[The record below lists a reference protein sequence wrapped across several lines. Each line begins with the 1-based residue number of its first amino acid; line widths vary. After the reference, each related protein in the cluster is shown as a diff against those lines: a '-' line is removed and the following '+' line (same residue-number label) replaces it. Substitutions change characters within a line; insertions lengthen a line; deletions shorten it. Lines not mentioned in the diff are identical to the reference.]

1 MKAKFY
7 SSISRRSYYTY
18 NDAPERLLHN
28 PLDIQQ
34 LLSVSKF
41 RQTVGPNNGIHFR
54 FRLFL
59 HLGVRGHG
67 KDKDDHGVSCL
78 LNPA

>member
-1 MKAKFY
+1 MKAKFCL
-7 SSISRRSYYTY
+7 SISRRLYYTS

-41 RQTVGPNNGIHFR
+41 RQTVGPNNGIQFR

-59 HLGVRGHG
+59 HLGVHRHRE
-67 KDKDDHGVSCL
+67 DKDDHGVGCL
-78 LNPA
+78 LDPG

>member
-41 RQTVGPNNGIHFR
+41 RQTVGPNNGIQFR
-54 FRLFL
+54 FRLFCTS
-59 HLGVRGHG
+59 GYIVIA
-67 KDKDDHGVSCL
+67 KTKTTMVSVVCWI
-78 LNPA
+78 PR